1 MSQAAAI
8 VVQDPSPA
16 APKTPGPID
25 HRKHMPSFD
34 YMSMMRE
41 VAQTG
46 GKTYFAQTREMYE
59 LKFGP
64 GRISPVEYYYYSLFD
79 DALTK
84 DEKRAFVGV
93 NLRAEINKHL
103 LDKDFFGVGKDK
115 TAFYAFM
122 AGVGLPIPRT
132 LGLCHPIRTL
142 HGAAS
147 LRGGDAFA
155 NFLRQATI
163 YPLFCK
169 PAHLTAS
176 VGAASLERYLPD
188 SDEIEIAGGLRF
200 QVTRFVEEATRYF
213 KGGYLVQE
221 RLGAHASLAP
231 LAGSRLSTIRMMVLA
246 DEGDP
251 KIIRATWRVP
261 AGEATADV
269 MWRGNMMAA
278 LDPESGS
285 VRRVIRGRG
294 LERKEMETHPD
305 TGARLLGAQMPF
317 WQETCALTLAAA
329 ASLPKLTLTGWDV
342 SITEKGPVLIELEP
356 DGGDPAV
363 TQLASGEG
371 LLSGA
376 YGAFVERNRAKLK
389 AKG

>member
-1 MSQAAAI
+1 MSQAAIA
-8 VVQDPSPA
+8 VAVDPTPA
-16 APKTPGPID
+16 APQAPGPID
-25 HRKHMPSFD
+25 HSKRTPSFD
-34 YMSMMRE
+34 YMAMMRE

-46 GKTYFAQTREMYE
+46 GKSYFAQTREMYE

-64 GRISPVEYYYYSLFD
+64 GRISPVEYYYYGLFD
-79 DALTK
+79 DALSK
-84 DEKRAFVGV
+84 EQKRAFVGV
-93 NLRAEINKHL
+93 NLRAEINKHV
-103 LDKDFFGVGKDK
+103 LDKDFFGIGKDK
-115 TAFYAFM
+115 IAFYAFM

-132 LGLCHPIRTL
+132 LGLCHATRSL
-142 HGAAS
+142 QGAAV
-147 LRGGDAFA
+147 LRDSEAFA
-155 NFLRQATI
+155 DFLRNPSI

-176 VGAASLERYLPD
+176 VGAASLERYLPE

-200 QVTRFVEEATRYF
+200 PVMRFVEEATRYF

-221 RLGAHASLAP
+221 RLGAHESIAP
-231 LAGSRLSTIRMMVLA
+231 LAGARLSTIRMMVLA
-246 DEGDP
+246 GEGGP
-251 KIIRATWRVP
+251 KIERATWRVP

-278 LDPESGS
+278 LDPESGR
-285 VRRVIRGRG
+285 VTRVIRGRG

-305 TGARLLGAQMPF
+305 TGARLLGVQMPF
-317 WQETCALTLAAA
+317 WEETCALTLAAA
-329 ASLPKLTLTGWDV
+329 ASLPKLALTGWDV

-371 LLSGA
+371 LLNGA
-376 YGAFVERNRAKLK
+376 YGAFVERNRAKMK
-389 AKG
+389 AKA